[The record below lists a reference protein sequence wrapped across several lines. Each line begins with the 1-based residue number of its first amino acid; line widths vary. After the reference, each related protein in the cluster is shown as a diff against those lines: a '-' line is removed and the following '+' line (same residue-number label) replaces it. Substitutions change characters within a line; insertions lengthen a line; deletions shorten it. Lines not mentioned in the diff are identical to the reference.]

1 MSRLS
6 RFFSDVRAHL
16 VDRESVRRSSAFE
29 LTAEAL
35 TEFMILQGKPVM
47 DTEVRKD
54 RCRGTNSAL
63 HLFLFHEICM
73 AYDRILFCF
82 LLLMRKAVQ

>member
-47 DTEVRKD
+47 DT
-54 RCRGTNSAL
+54 
-63 HLFLFHEICM
+63 
-73 AYDRILFCF
+73 
-82 LLLMRKAVQ
+82 